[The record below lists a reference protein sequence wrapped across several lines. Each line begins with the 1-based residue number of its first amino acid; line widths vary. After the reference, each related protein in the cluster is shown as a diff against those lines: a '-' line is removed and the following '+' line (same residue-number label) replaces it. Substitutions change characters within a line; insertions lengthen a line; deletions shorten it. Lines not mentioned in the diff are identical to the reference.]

1 MCPSIYDV
9 TTMTKGF
16 EEVAG
21 KIHDLPTHSFSIN
34 IGTGAVTRMDK
45 TRDVA

>member
-1 MCPSIYDV
+1 M

-21 KIHDLPTHSFSIN
+21 EIHDLPTHSFSIDMV
-34 IGTGAVTRMDK
+34 IGTMTGVDK